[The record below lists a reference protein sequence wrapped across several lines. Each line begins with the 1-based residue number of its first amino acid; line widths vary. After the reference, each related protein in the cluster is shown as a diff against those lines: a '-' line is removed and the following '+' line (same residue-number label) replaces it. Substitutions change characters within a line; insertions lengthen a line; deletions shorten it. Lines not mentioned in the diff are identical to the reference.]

1 MIQID
6 RETKEKRNKEYNM
19 KARKYPA
26 YLSLAVPIILGVAM
40 GVNDMM
46 GVNVWLKALTYLL
59 SISAISAALL
69 FLLRFLLQ
77 TIAKFYPER
86 VLFCDRLKPT
96 NRILYNNDHTYTEE
110 QKTEIR
116 EKIMAHKKIDLGKYK
131 PKTYKNKKYVKRLD
145 EAVRW
150 LLDVTRFDEIL
161 FEQNYLYGFWR
172 NLTAALLV
180 DAILVFV
187 MAAINKW
194 YHALPLGEH
203 LAGIGLLILLSTIP
217 VAWVAYCNGR
227 TFAKR
232 MYGVFLNLDDNNNNN
247 F

>member
-1 MIQID
+1 M
-6 RETKEKRNKEYNM
+6 
-19 KARKYPA
+19 
-26 YLSLAVPIILGVAM
+26 SLAIPIGLGVTM
-40 GVNDMM
+40 GVTDMAWAS
-46 GVNVWLKALTYLL
+46 VWIKALSYLL
-59 SISAISAALL
+59 SISVISAALL
-69 FLLRFLLQ
+69 FLLRFILQ
-77 TIAKFYPER
+77 SIAKFYPER

-96 NRILYNNDHTYTEE
+96 NRILYSNDNTYTEE
-110 QKTEIR
+110 QKAEIR
-116 EKIMAHKKIDLGKYK
+116 KKIMAHKKIDLQRYK

-194 YHALPLGEH
+194 YYELPFGEH
-203 LAGIGLLILLSTIP
+203 FAWIGLLLLLLTIP
-217 VAWVAYCNGR
+217 LAWVAYCNGR

-232 MYGVFLNLDDNNNNN
+232 MYDVFMNLDDNDNNC

>member
-1 MIQID
+1 MLQID
-6 RETKEKRNKEYNM
+6 KETKEKRNAEYNK
-19 KARKYPA
+19 KARKYPS
-26 YLSLAVPIILGVAM
+26 YLCLTIPIVLCVAM
-40 GVNDMM
+40 GVKDMTCAS
-46 GVNVWLKALTYLL
+46 GWVKALTYLL

-69 FLLRFLLQ
+69 YLLRFMLQ
-77 TIAKFYPER
+77 FVAKFYPER
-86 VLFCDRLKPT
+86 LLFCDRLKPT
-96 NRILYNNDHTYTEE
+96 NCILYSNDHTYTEN

-116 EKIMAHKKIDLGKYK
+116 KKIMAYRKIDLGKYK

-161 FEQNYLYGFWR
+161 FEQNCLYGFWR

-180 DAILVFV
+180 DAILVFA

-194 YHALPLGEH
+194 YYALPLGGY
-203 LAGIGLLILLSTIP
+203 LVRIGLLILLLTIP
-217 VAWVAYCNGR
+217 VACVAYCNGR

-232 MYGVFLNLDDNNNNN
+232 MYDVFMNLEDNDNNI

>member
-1 MIQID
+1 
-6 RETKEKRNKEYNM
+6 
-19 KARKYPA
+19 
-26 YLSLAVPIILGVAM
+26 
-40 GVNDMM
+40 
-46 GVNVWLKALTYLL
+46 
-59 SISAISAALL
+59 
-69 FLLRFLLQ
+69 
-77 TIAKFYPER
+77 
-86 VLFCDRLKPT
+86 
-96 NRILYNNDHTYTEE
+96 
-110 QKTEIR
+110 
-116 EKIMAHKKIDLGKYK
+116 MAHKKINLQRYK

-194 YHALPLGEH
+194 YYALPFGEH
-203 LAGIGLLILLSTIP
+203 FAWIGLLLLLLTIP
-217 VAWVAYCNGR
+217 LAWVAYCNGR

-232 MYGVFLNLDDNNNNN
+232 MYDVFMNLDDNDYNC